1 MMQYKGFVGHAE
13 YDDDAE
19 IFHGEV
25 INVNHV
31 ITFQGK
37 TVAQLKKAF
46 VESVDVYL
54 DYCKKENIEP
64 ARPYSGNLVIRTTP
78 ELHRELSILARKNR
92 KSLNTFI
99 CEKLQMAI

>member
-46 VESVDVYL
+46 TESVDVYL

-92 KSLNTFI
+92 KSLNAFI
-99 CEKLQMAI
+99 CDKLQMAI

>member
-46 VESVDVYL
+46 IESVDVYL

-92 KSLNTFI
+92 KSLNAFI
-99 CEKLQMAI
+99 CDKLQMAI

>member
-13 YDDDAE
+13 YDDEAE

-37 TVAQLKKAF
+37 TVDHLKKAF
-46 VESVDVYL
+46 VDSVDVYL
-54 DYCKKENIEP
+54 DFCKKEKIEP
-64 ARPYSGNLVIRTTP
+64 ARPYSGNMVIRTTP
-78 ELHRELSILARKNR
+78 ELHRELSILAKKNR
-92 KSLNTFI
+92 KSLNSFV

>member
-54 DYCKKENIEP
+54 DYCKKEGIEP